1 MAYVFEN
8 LEEFLN
14 EDMGTLKMFQDIPKE
29 WIDKIFKT
37 SSGRTTGPHSEVK
50 LIDDPSNYKNLLKI
64 FKTEAQFIIIKVN
77 NRSKYLIEQESP
89 NKYKVY
95 DADQMWS
102 ETKKRRDEES
112 KKREKERND
121 KIKESFLSEARRGHH
136 YVESGL
142 VGSMTVQEIIG
153 FIKKLKDEGKQVE
166 AYSIIKDIER
176 EKISQKRT
184 EIRSIEDPL
193 EKSKGYF
200 DSERSSISQN
210 KRFNIFAEKKK
221 AELDKIIDDEINSF
235 KEKVIVNF
243 DIAMK
248 KIIEDLRKGY
258 DWQANP
264 EEIGKK
270 IVSGVDFSGIK
281 KFAQAYKAIASGS
294 DKNPVEASKELKKL
308 GFDTNESLHE
318 WFVEDPEV
326 DGDGKDEHEEIVDPE
341 RLEDILELYNG
352 DSEELLE
359 DLLNVIPEEELEKYL
374 DEIEKNKLE
383 KEDFEE
389 DTEEENE

>member
-8 LEEFLN
+8 LEAFLN
-14 EDMGTLKMFQDIPKE
+14 EDMGTMKIFGNIPSE
-29 WIDKIFKT
+29 WRDKFFKT
-37 SSGRTTGPHSEVK
+37 SSGGKIGPKSEIK
-50 LIDDPSNYKNLLKI
+50 LIEDPTNYKKLLKI
-64 FKTEAQFIIIKVN
+64 IKSESKFIIIKVN
-77 NRSKYLIEQESP
+77 GISKYLIEQESQ
-89 NKYKVY
+89 NKFKVW
-95 DADQMWS
+95 DADNMWS
-102 ETKKRRDEES
+102 EVKRKRDEER
-112 KKREKERND
+112 KKQEQERNN
-121 KIKESFLSEARRGHH
+121 IKESFLSESRRGHH

-142 VGSMTVQEIIG
+142 VGSMTVNEIIE
-153 FIKKLKDEGKQVE
+153 FIKKLQTEGKQVE
-166 AYSIIKDIER
+166 VYAIVKDIER
-176 EKISQKRT
+176 EKISQKRA

-200 DSERSSISQN
+200 EKSSISQN
-210 KRFNIFAEKKK
+210 KRFNIFAEKKR

-318 WFVEDPEV
+318 WFVEDPQV

-383 KEDFEE
+383 KEDFED
-389 DTEEENE
+389 DTEE

>member
-8 LEEFLN
+8 LEAFLN
-14 EDMGTLKMFQDIPKE
+14 EDMGTMKIFGNIPSE
-29 WIDKIFKT
+29 WRDKFFKT
-37 SSGRTTGPHSEVK
+37 SSGGKIGPKSEIK
-50 LIDDPSNYKNLLKI
+50 LIEDSTNYKKLLKI
-64 FKTEAQFIIIKVN
+64 IKSESKFIIIKVN
-77 NRSKYLIEQESP
+77 GISKYLIEQESQ
-89 NKYKVY
+89 NKFKVW
-95 DADQMWS
+95 DADNMWS
-102 ETKKRRDEES
+102 EVKRKRDEER
-112 KKREKERND
+112 KKQEQERNN
-121 KIKESFLSEARRGHH
+121 IKESFLSESRRGHH

-142 VGSMTVQEIIG
+142 VGSMTVNEIIE
-153 FIKKLKDEGKQVE
+153 FIKKLQTEGKQVE
-166 AYSIIKDIER
+166 VYAIVKDIER
-176 EKISQKRT
+176 EKISQKRA

-200 DSERSSISQN
+200 EKSSISQN
-210 KRFNIFAEKKK
+210 KRFNIFAEKKR

-281 KFAQAYKAIASGS
+281 KFAQAYKAISSGS

-318 WFVEDPEV
+318 WFVEDPQV

-383 KEDFEE
+383 KEDFED
-389 DTEEENE
+389 DTEE

>member
-1 MAYVFEN
+1 MTYVFEK

-50 LIDDPSNYKNLLKI
+50 LINDPLNYKNLLKI

-102 ETKKRRDEES
+102 EIKRRRDEES
-112 KKREKERND
+112 KKREKERGD

-166 AYSIIKDIER
+166 VYSLIEDIER
-176 EKISQKRT
+176 TKKRQERYNIQNIS
-184 EIRSIEDPL
+184 DPL

-200 DSERSSISQN
+200 EGPSISQN
-210 KRFNIFAEKKK
+210 KRFNIFAEKKRV
-221 AELDKIIDDEINSF
+221 ELDKIIDDEINSF

-248 KIIEDLRKGY
+248 KFLEDLRKGY
-258 DWQANP
+258 DWQANS

-281 KFAQAYKAIASGS
+281 KFAQAYKAIAPGS
-294 DKNPVEASKELKKL
+294 DKNPLEASKELKKL
-308 GFDTNESLHE
+308 GFNTNESLHE
-318 WFVEDPEV
+318 WFVEDPQV
-326 DGDGKDEHEEIVDPE
+326 DGDGKDEHKEILFDSE

-359 DLLNVIPEEELEKYL
+359 DLLNVIPEEEFEKYL